1 MGPRGYGWAA
11 IVPTAAAFGLV
22 SLAFARDDPA
32 WSLGGQSTLG
42 GMAELIA
49 GWSLVAAGLLFWR
62 RHRPNR
68 FGPLLVA
75 AGFAWFVPE
84 WSNPGIG
91 SALGFTVGLAGLVAC
106 APFVGHAA
114 LVYPTGR
121 LPSRLDVAVV
131 ALSYAGA
138 LLVLGLLPA
147 LVFDPAAT
155 GCLECPRNLVE
166 THRDTQLF
174 DAFNRYG
181 LWLGIAWLGALVAL
195 LLWRV
200 ARSPRVVAVV
210 VMPVLVPAIVYLTLV
225 ARDFGHSVGRGILS
239 NDSFDQRLWRF
250 EAAALVAFSLGVGW
264 TMFRER
270 RARSSVA
277 RFVVELGR
285 TSKPGTVQKGL
296 AQTLAD
302 STLELAY
309 RRAESGGYVDAAGRP
324 VSIDPG
330 PGQAVTPLRRG
341 DTTLAALVHAERLL
355 DQPGLLEEVL
365 TAARI
370 AVENE
375 RLQAEVRA
383 QIEDL
388 RASRARIVE
397 TGDAE
402 RRRLERDLHDG
413 AQQSLLALSFE
424 LRLARAVAEAE
435 NESDVA
441 TLLASAT
448 EQTQN
453 ALGELRELAH
463 GIYPAILGEAGL
475 MPALATLADEAP
487 LPVEL
492 GLVSSERYDAPVE
505 TTAYLTVAGMI
516 DEAARRGATYVTVR
530 VGREE
535 EQLVVTIEHDGAD
548 RSSELLH
555 LADRIGALGG
565 TFELAQRS
573 LRAEI
578 PCV

>member
-11 IVPTAAAFGLV
+11 LVPTAAAFGLLTV
-22 SLAFARDDPA
+22 AVARDDPA
-32 WSLGGQSTLG
+32 WTRGGPSTTV
-42 GMAELIA
+42 GMAELVT
-49 GWSLVAAGLLFWR
+49 GWSLVVAGLLFWG

-68 FGPLLVA
+68 FGPLLIA

-84 WSNPGIG
+84 WSNPGVG

-114 LVYPTGR
+114 LVYPAGR
-121 LPSRLDVAVV
+121 LRSRVDVAVV
-131 ALSYAGA
+131 MLSYAGA

-147 LVFDPAAT
+147 LVFDPTAT
-155 GCLECPRNLVE
+155 GCLRCPRNLVE
-166 THRDTQLF
+166 THRDTELF

-181 LWLGIAWLGALVAL
+181 LWFGIAWLGALVAL
-195 LLWRV
+195 LLWRAV
-200 ARSPRVVAVV
+200 RSPRAVAGVL
-210 VMPVLVPAIVYLTLV
+210 MPVLVPAIAYLTLV
-225 ARDFGHSVGRGILS
+225 AWDFGHSVGRGILS
-239 NDSFDQRLWRF
+239 NDPFDQRLWRS
-250 EAAALVAFSLGVGW
+250 EAAALVALSLGVGW
-264 TMFRER
+264 ALLRER

-285 TSKPGTVQKGL
+285 TSKPGTVREAL
-296 AQTLAD
+296 AQTLGD

-324 VSIDPG
+324 VDIDPG

-341 DTTLAALVHAERLL
+341 DTTLAALVHTQRLH

-365 TAARI
+365 TAARV

-383 QIEDL
+383 QIENL

-413 AQQSLLALSFE
+413 AQQSLLALSYE

-448 EQTQN
+448 DQAQD

-463 GIYPAILGEAGL
+463 GIYPAILAEAGL
-475 MPALATLADEAP
+475 VPALSTLADEAP
-487 LPVEL
+487 LAVEL
-492 GLVSSERYDAPVE
+492 GLLTSERYGAAVE
-505 TTAYLTVAGMI
+505 ATVFLTVAGAI
-516 DEAARRGATYVTVR
+516 DEAARRGATYVTVQ

-535 EQLVVTIEHDGAD
+535 DQLVVTIELDGAD
-548 RSSELLH
+548 RSTELVH

-573 LRAEI
+573 LRAVI